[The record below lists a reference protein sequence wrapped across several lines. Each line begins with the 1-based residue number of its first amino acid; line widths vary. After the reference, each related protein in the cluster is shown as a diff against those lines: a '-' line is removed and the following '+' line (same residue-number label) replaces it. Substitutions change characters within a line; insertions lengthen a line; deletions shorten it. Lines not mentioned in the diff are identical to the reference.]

1 MATKKSRA
9 SIAQSTVP
17 GSPSAPTIGVL
28 EKTVE
33 EERSRL
39 VKAHAI
45 LNCVVIAMEDEGIC
59 AGGGPYYPAVI
70 ESATALVNESINRLD
85 GVGLA
90 LLSRKLENNEVVE
103 TTEGTQQR
111 GKYEVREE
119 SVKYVC

>member
-9 SIAQSTVP
+9 SIAQSAVP
-17 GSPSAPTIGVL
+17 DSPAPNISVL
-28 EKTVE
+28 EKIVE

-45 LNCVVIAMEDEGIC
+45 LNCVVIAMEDDGIC

-70 ESATALVNESINRLD
+70 ESARDLVNESINRLD
-85 GVGLA
+85 SVGLV
-90 LLSRKLENNEVVE
+90 LMSGKLQDNEVAE
-103 TTEGTQQR
+103 TTQETLPR

>member
-9 SIAQSTVP
+9 SIAQSAVP
-17 GSPSAPTIGVL
+17 GSPAPNISVL
-28 EKTVE
+28 EKIVE

-70 ESATALVNESINRLD
+70 ESARDLVNESINRLD
-85 GVGLA
+85 GVGLV
-90 LLSRKLENNEVVE
+90 LMSRKLEDNEVAE
-103 TTEGTQQR
+103 TTEETLPH
-111 GKYEVREE
+111 GKYEVREG

>member
-9 SIAQSTVP
+9 SVAQPAVD
-17 GSPSAPTIGVL
+17 SPPAPDTSAL
-28 EKTVE
+28 ENIVE

-39 VKAHAI
+39 MKALAI

-70 ESATALVNESINRLD
+70 ESARDLVNESINRLD

-90 LLSRKLENNEVVE
+90 LLSRKLEDSEVAEVS
-103 TTEGTQQR
+103 EGTQLR